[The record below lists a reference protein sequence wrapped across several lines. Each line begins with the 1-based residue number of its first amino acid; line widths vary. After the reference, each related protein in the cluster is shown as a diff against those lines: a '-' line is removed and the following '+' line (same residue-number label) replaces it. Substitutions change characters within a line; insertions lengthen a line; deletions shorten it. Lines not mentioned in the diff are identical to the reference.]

1 MNNIDKLT
9 LKALLAAL
17 MRLEEPL
24 PDDLQNQLKEISK
37 TWPPDVDK
45 LDALTEIYPPLED
58 EYLEARSILQND
70 GERFRSSGVQ
80 TVNETVNETVVL
92 SDEKL
97 INLALQIFSS
107 EDSVNS
113 LNQAY
118 TESSPIGQFLF
129 QLRRQT
135 SLMAK
140 DSQNIPEEELWVWQD
155 PVVWASLERG
165 LKQAQAGKG
174 RYLGDFSQYADLE
187 IDD

>member
-9 LKALLAAL
+9 LKAFLAAL

-24 PDDLQNQLKEISK
+24 PDDLQNQLKEISQ

-58 EYLEARSILQND
+58 EYSEACSILQND
-70 GERFRSSGVQ
+70 GERFRSSSVQ
-80 TVNETVNETVVL
+80 TVNETVVL

-97 INLALQIFSS
+97 IDLAVQIFSS

-118 TESSPIGQFLF
+118 TESNPIGQFLF

-135 SLMAK
+135 SVMAK
-140 DSQNIPEEELWVWQD
+140 DSQNIPEEEVWVWQD

-187 IDD
+187 IED

>member
-9 LKALLAAL
+9 LKAFLAAL

-24 PDDLQNQLKEISK
+24 PDDLQNQLKEISQ

-45 LDALTEIYPPLED
+45 LDALTEIYPPLEY

-70 GERFRSSGVQ
+70 GERFRSSSVQ
-80 TVNETVNETVVL
+80 TVNETVVL
-92 SDEKL
+92 TDEKL
-97 INLALQIFSS
+97 IDLAVQIFSS

-113 LNQAY
+113 VNQAY
-118 TESSPIGQFLF
+118 TESSSIGQFLF

-135 SLMAK
+135 SVMAK
-140 DSQNIPEEELWVWQD
+140 DSQNIPEEEVWVWQD

-187 IDD
+187 IED

>member
-9 LKALLAAL
+9 LKAFLAAL
-17 MRLEEPL
+17 MQLEEPL
-24 PDDLQNQLKEISK
+24 PDELQNQLKEISK

-70 GERFRSSGVQ
+70 GERFRSSSVQ
-80 TVNETVNETVVL
+80 TVNETLLLT
-92 SDEKL
+92 DEKL
-97 INLALQIFSS
+97 IDLAVQIFSS

-135 SLMAK
+135 SVMAK
-140 DSQNIPEEELWVWQD
+140 DSQNIPQEELWVWQD

-165 LKQAQAGKG
+165 LKQAQAGTG

-187 IDD
+187 IED

>member
-9 LKALLAAL
+9 LKAFLAAL
-17 MRLEEPL
+17 MRLEAPL
-24 PDDLQNQLKEISK
+24 PDELQNQLKEISK

-45 LDALTEIYPPLED
+45 LDALTEIYPPLEN

-70 GERFRSSGVQ
+70 GERFRSSGIQ
-80 TVNETVNETVVL
+80 TVKETVVL
-92 SDEKL
+92 TDEKL
-97 INLALQIFSS
+97 IDLAVKIFSS

-118 TESSPIGQFLF
+118 TEASPTGQFLF

-135 SLMAK
+135 SIIAK
-140 DSQNIPEEELWVWQD
+140 DSQNIPEEEVWVWQD

-165 LKQAQAGKG
+165 LKQAKAGEG